1 VTKEKLMNVEEF
13 QRQLDQSGFD
23 VVVATSLHNV
33 LYTSGAF
40 IQTQVSIPDR
50 LALTVLPKKGENALL
65 VCNIEESLARDQ
77 SWIKD
82 VRSYVEFAQS
92 PVSLLV
98 EVLKEK
104 GFASGRIGIEKRHLT
119 TMYFE
124 ELAEALPKAKIG
136 AADKVF
142 EYTRSIK
149 TPGEIERYREA
160 GLATERAILEAF
172 QEAKIGDTERAVLAA
187 IKDKVALYG
196 AIDIDFGILAAG
208 DHSYQAH
215 PSARERP
222 LEPGDMV
229 RVDFGAVWNGG
240 YGSDIA
246 RMAVVGG
253 ANDAQKDTYSKVW
266 QVQRKAVEFMR
277 PGVRGCDVFECCR
290 QAYANFGIEYFGP
303 HAGHGFGFAGH
314 EVPMLQPFNK
324 EELRPNML
332 ICIEPVILFKDLGGF
347 QVEDLIL
354 ITEDGSEILTN
365 YADTEELF
373 VIR

>member
-1 VTKEKLMNVEEF
+1 VSKEKLMNVDEF

-33 LYTSGAF
+33 LYTSGAY
-40 IQTQVSIPDR
+40 IHTQVSIPDR
-50 LALTVLPKKGENALL
+50 LALTVLPKKGEDALL
-65 VCNIEESLARDQ
+65 VCNIEESLSRDE

-104 GFASGRIGIEKRHLT
+104 GLADGRIGIEKRHLT
-119 TMYFE
+119 AIYFE
-124 ELAEALPKAKIG
+124 ELVEALPKAKIG
-136 AADKVF
+136 AGDKVF
-142 EYTRSIK
+142 EHARSIK

-160 GLATERAILEAF
+160 GLATERAMLEAF
-172 QEAKIGDTERAVLAA
+172 QEARPGDTERAVLTAM
-187 IKDKVALYG
+187 KDKVALYG
-196 AIDIDFGILAAG
+196 ATGIDFAILAAG

-215 PSARERP
+215 PTARERP
-222 LEPGDMV
+222 LEPGDLV
-229 RVDFGAVWNGG
+229 RVDFGAVWDG
-240 YGSDIA
+240 YGSDVA
-246 RMAVVGG
+246 RMAVVGEPT
-253 ANDAQKDTYSKVW
+253 DAQQDTYRKVW

-290 QAYANFGIEYFGP
+290 QAYADFGIEYFGP

-324 EELRPNML
+324 EEMRPNML
-332 ICIEPVILFKDLGGF
+332 ICIEPVILFKELGGF

-354 ITEDGSEILTN
+354 ITEDGSEILTD
-365 YADTEELF
+365 YADSEELF
-373 VIR
+373 VIQ